1 MKSVNTEML
10 RSQFR
15 GALIGPE
22 DAEYD
27 SARAVYNAMI
37 DKRPQ
42 LIARCTDVADVM
54 AAVNFGR
61 ENGIT
66 IAVRGGGHNAGGL
79 GVWDDALVVDLSGIR
94 YVRVD
99 PKTSTVTVGGGC
111 TWADVDHATHPF
123 GLAVPTG
130 IISSTGVGGLT
141 LGGGMGHLTRKCG
154 LTVDNL
160 LAADVVLADGSFV
173 TASEK
178 ENPEL
183 FWALRGGGG
192 NFGAVTSFVFGAHK
206 VHTDYAGPML
216 WPLEKAA
223 EMLKWYRNF
232 IVKAPDELNGFFAV
246 MVVPPAPH
254 FPQDLHGKKMCGVV
268 WCYCGPLEKAE
279 KVFAPIRKAHPAA
292 LDLVGPI
299 PHPALQQMFDPL
311 YPPGL
316 QWYWK
321 ADFFNEISD
330 GSIAEHVK
338 FAEKLPTMLSA
349 MHLYPIDGAAG
360 RVAGDATPWAY
371 RKAKWAGVIVGV
383 SHAEDKES
391 ITKWTKDYWAALHPH
406 SAGGAYVNFMM
417 EEGEDR
423 VKATYGGNYERLAK
437 VKAKFDPE
445 NLFHINQN
453 IKPVR

>member
-1 MKSVNTEML
+1 MKPVNTEIL
-10 RSQFR
+10 RTQFR

-22 DAEYD
+22 DPEYD
-27 SARAVYNAMI
+27 AVRAVYNAMI
-37 DKRPQ
+37 DKRPL

-54 AAVNFGR
+54 AAVNFAR

-66 IAVRGGGHNAGGL
+66 LAVRGGGHNAGGL

-99 PKTSTVTVGGGC
+99 PKAATVTVGGGC

-141 LGGGMGHLTRKCG
+141 LGGGMGYLTRKYG

-160 LAADVVLADGSFV
+160 LSADVVLADGSFV
-173 TASEK
+173 TASAK
-178 ENPEL
+178 ENPDL

-192 NFGAVTSFVFGAHK
+192 NFGAVTSFVFRAHK

-216 WPLEKAA
+216 WPLEKTA
-223 EMLKWYRNF
+223 EILKWYREF

-246 MVVPPAPH
+246 LVVPPAPH
-254 FPQDLHGKKMCGVV
+254 FPQELHGKKMCGIV
-268 WCYCGPLEKAE
+268 WCYCGPLDKAE
-279 KVFAPIRKAHPAA
+279 GVFAPIRKAQPAA

-311 YPPGL
+311 YPAGL

-330 GSIAEHVK
+330 ASIVEHVK
-338 FAEKLPTMLSA
+338 FAEKMPTMLSS

-360 RVAGDATPWAY
+360 RVAGGATPWAY
-371 RKAKWAGVIVGV
+371 RKAKWAGVIIGVGQ
-383 SHAEDKES
+383 AEDREQ
-391 ITKWTKDYWAALHPH
+391 ITKWAKDYWAALHPH

-423 VKATYGGNYERLAK
+423 VKATYGENHKRLAK
-437 VKAKFDPE
+437 VKARYDPK
-445 NLFHINQN
+445 NLFHVNQN